1 MNKHGTMVA
10 KFAMTADRL
19 DSLIIKMNLRGDVG
33 DGGINRTDAEDLAN
47 EPGCCLLAG
56 VPQHVMFVIGEVAA
70 QGEDCLVW
78 SHTFPG

>member
-1 MNKHGTMVA
+1 MRNGTMVA

-47 EPGCCLLAG
+47 EPGHCLLGG

-70 QGEDCLVW
+70 QGEDCLCWV
-78 SHTFPG
+78 HRFPG